1 MNTAVVSTI
10 VRKDLGEFRTDRFFV
25 MITALSVVF
34 YPLIFWLLPSSV
46 DETLRVGI
54 VQTGLDP
61 VVDALDEAEGIVL
74 VEFASEQQLEDA
86 LMDGDAD
93 LAAGL
98 VVDDEA
104 VAAAAAG
111 EPAEV
116 GLLVT
121 AAVPPEIE
129 TALESLA
136 TEMVLLVIG
145 EPPPTDVLGDPVVLG
160 VDRVGEQ
167 VSLRE
172 QLRPLMAF
180 FVLMTETFA
189 LATLVAGEVQSRTVT
204 AVLVTPATRADFLA
218 AKGVVGTSVAFT
230 EAALVMLLIGGFAT
244 GAPILL
250 VTLLLGAALVTGVGM
265 VAGAYGKDF
274 MTVLFTSM
282 LFLVPLMIPAFAA
295 LFPGTAATWVQA
307 LPSYGFVQTVVEVS
321 TQNAGWSDVAGYLAL
336 LAAWTLAAFAAGW
349 MLLGRR
355 VATL

>member
-10 VRKDLGEFRTDRFFV
+10 VRKDLGEFRADRFFM

-61 VVDALDEAEGIVL
+61 VVEALDESEGIVL

-86 LMDGDAD
+86 LLDGDAD

-111 EPAEV
+111 EAAEV

-136 TEMVLLVIG
+136 SEMVLLVIG
-145 EPPPTDVLGDPVVLG
+145 EPPPTDVLADPVVLG

-250 VTLLLGAALVTGVGM
+250 VALLLGAALVTGVGM

-349 MLLGRR
+349 TLLGRR